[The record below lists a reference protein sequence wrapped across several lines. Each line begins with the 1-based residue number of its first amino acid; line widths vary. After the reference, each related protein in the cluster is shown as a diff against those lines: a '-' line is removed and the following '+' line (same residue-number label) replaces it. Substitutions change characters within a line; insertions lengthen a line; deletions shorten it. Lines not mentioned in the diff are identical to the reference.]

1 MMRVSSC
8 TDMCA
13 AISAVVALQENYVAL
28 PSCRHAAAAVTPAAA
43 AAAILVV
50 VLSHLGE
57 WRVW

>member
-1 MMRVSSC
+1 V
-8 TDMCA
+8 A
-13 AISAVVALQENYVAL
+13 ALQENY
-28 PSCRHAAAAVTPAAA
+28 AAAAVDAA